1 MFRRNGKYDLNL
13 PLNLRV
19 SIRIRSPRTC
29 NRDLFSH
36 RIGLMPIDRM
46 PSSIP
51 ASILFYFKRS
61 VAFFYRIVICPYF
74 FVVSFFFSRPTIF
87 PFFFYNFT
95 ARKRD
100 AFDPVFA
107 VAAAVTRLRARKV
120 SLFLSNARV
129 STPRR
134 RRFNIYRSSP
144 ANLHGS
150 LVINSRRVLRAFQ
163 PSTPG
168 IMRLLRQFRGSK
180 LQKY

>member
-1 MFRRNGKYDLNL
+1 ML
-13 PLNLRV
+13 PFFTELL
-19 SIRIRSPRTC
+19 SAHI
-29 NRDLFSH
+29 FSSF
-36 RIGLMPIDRM
+36 
-46 PSSIP
+46 PSS
-51 ASILFYFKRS
+51 SRVRRYFL
-61 VAFFYRIVICPYF
+61 
-74 FVVSFFFSRPTIF
+74 
-87 PFFFYNFT
+87 FFFYNFT

-180 LQKY
+180 LQKYWTRPRVNSPLFSTPFALPRFIQFYLGQRCFYVTLTQQRRIFTHL